1 MDQHTPKSSEHHSE
15 SEDALEVPDM
25 AVEVGGETLLLSA
38 SECRAEVLYASLL
51 SGLSVLELLALTA
64 GPVESAKMADGV
76 IHVRFLDGAPIDA
89 GAQLHEVTLDRYLWG
104 CLVYENTV
112 EWHRNRERFRK
123 LSKCA

>member
-89 GAQLHEVTLDRYLWG
+89 GAQLHEVIRSSHRPRSP
-104 CLVYENTV
+104 ENTSV
-112 EWHRNRERFRK
+112 RPSDSMRTIDAPRM
-123 LSKCA
+123 